1 MLLELHIEDLGII
14 DRLDLVFGAGLTV
27 FTGETGAGKTMLVEA
42 ISLLVG
48 GRADTGR
55 IRTGALEARVEG
67 RFVTGDEEV
76 VLCRV
81 VPVDGRSRAYVN
93 GRLATVTQLAE
104 LGQKLV
110 DLHGQHTHQ
119 SLLSASV
126 QRAALD
132 EFAHTDLQP
141 LREARARLTEIDAS
155 LAALGGDTRVRA
167 REIDLLRFQVEE
179 ILGAGVSD
187 PSEETSLEIEEDVLA
202 DATAHRHA
210 AQASVE
216 AINEDGGALDLLGS
230 AIAALQQ
237 RAPFEAEV
245 MRLRD
250 LIAEIADASGR
261 IRHIGEA
268 CEDDPERLSEVRERR
283 QSLREVRRKYGESL
297 TDVLAYLDESQAR
310 LEELESFEV
319 RVEALEEQRLTVARN
334 ERSAAKAVAKVRRAA
349 APALGKAI
357 TAHLGGL
364 AMERAVV
371 EIVVT
376 GDDPADEVLM
386 MLTANPGTPP
396 APLSKIASGGEL
408 ARTMLA
414 IRLVLTQGPPV
425 LVFDEVDAGIGGAA
439 ANSMAASL
447 ARLAKLHQIFVVTH
461 LAQVAAVA
469 DQQVAVSKEVVTRS
483 GSEVTIASASPVAG
497 SHRVD
502 EIARMLSGRPDSAA
516 ARRHA
521 KELLESSSIT
531 P

>member
-55 IRTGALEARVEG
+55 IRTGALETRVEG

-81 VPVDGRSRAYVN
+81 VPADGRSRAYVN

-155 LAALGGDTRVRA
+155 LAASAATLGFA

-187 PSEETSLEIEEDVLA
+187 PAEETSLEIEEDVLA

-230 AIAALQQ
+230 AISALQH

-268 CEDDPERLSEVRERR
+268 CEDDPERLNEVRERR
-283 QSLREVRRKYGESL
+283 QSLRELRRKYGESL

-319 RVEALEEQRLTVARN
+319 RVEALEKQRLTVARN
-334 ERSAAKAVAKVRRAA
+334 ERSAASAVAKARQAA

-357 TAHLGGL
+357 TSHLG
-364 AMERAVV
+364 
-371 EIVVT
+371 
-376 GDDPADEVLM
+376 VLPW
-386 MLTANPGTPP
+386 N
-396 APLSKIASGGEL
+396 EQWW
-408 ARTMLA
+408 R
-414 IRLVLTQGPPV
+414 
-425 LVFDEVDAGIGGAA
+425 
-439 ANSMAASL
+439 
-447 ARLAKLHQIFVVTH
+447 
-461 LAQVAAVA
+461 
-469 DQQVAVSKEVVTRS
+469 
-483 GSEVTIASASPVAG
+483 
-497 SHRVD
+497 
-502 EIARMLSGRPDSAA
+502 
-516 ARRHA
+516 
-521 KELLESSSIT
+521 
-531 P
+531 

>member
-1 MLLELHIEDLGII
+1 M
-14 DRLDLVFGAGLTV
+14 
-27 FTGETGAGKTMLVEA
+27 
-42 ISLLVG
+42 
-48 GRADTGR
+48 
-55 IRTGALEARVEG
+55 
-67 RFVTGDEEV
+67 
-76 VLCRV
+76 
-81 VPVDGRSRAYVN
+81 
-93 GRLATVTQLAE
+93 
-104 LGQKLV
+104 
-110 DLHGQHTHQ
+110 
-119 SLLSASV
+119 
-126 QRAALD
+126 
-132 EFAHTDLQP
+132 
-141 LREARARLTEIDAS
+141 
-155 LAALGGDTRVRA
+155 
-167 REIDLLRFQVEE
+167 
-179 ILGAGVSD
+179 
-187 PSEETSLEIEEDVLA
+187 
-202 DATAHRHA
+202 
-210 AQASVE
+210 
-216 AINEDGGALDLLGS
+216 
-230 AIAALQQ
+230 
-237 RAPFEAEV
+237 
-245 MRLRD
+245 
-250 LIAEIADASGR
+250 
-261 IRHIGEA
+261 
-268 CEDDPERLSEVRERR
+268 
-283 QSLREVRRKYGESL
+283 RRKYGESL

-319 RVEALEEQRLTVARN
+319 RVEALEKQRLTVARN
-334 ERSAAKAVAKVRRAA
+334 ERSAASAVAKARQAA

-357 TAHLGGL
+357 TSHLGGL

-483 GSEVTIASASPVAG
+483 GHEVTIASASPVAG

>member
-55 IRTGALEARVEG
+55 IRTGALETRVEG

-187 PSEETSLEIEEDVLA
+187 PAEETSLEIEEDVLA

-210 AQASVE
+210 AHASVE
-216 AINEDGGALDLLGS
+216 AINEDSGALDLLGS
-230 AIAALQQ
+230 AIAALQN

-283 QSLREVRRKYGESL
+283 QSLRELRRKYGESL
-297 TDVLAYLDESQAR
+297 TDVLAYLDESQTR

-319 RVEALEEQRLTVARN
+319 RVEALEKQRLTVARN
-334 ERSAAKAVAKVRRAA
+334 ERSAASAVAKARQAA

-357 TAHLGGL
+357 TSHLGGL

-439 ANSMAASL
+439 ANSMATSL

-483 GSEVTIASASPVAG
+483 GSEVTIASASPVTG

>member
-55 IRTGALEARVEG
+55 IRTGALETRVEG

-81 VPVDGRSRAYVN
+81 VPADGRSRAYVN

-187 PSEETSLEIEEDVLA
+187 PSEETNLEIEEDVLA

-230 AIAALQQ
+230 AIAALQH

-283 QSLREVRRKYGESL
+283 QSWSHLKYELR
-297 TDVLAYLDESQAR
+297 
-310 LEELESFEV
+310 
-319 RVEALEEQRLTVARN
+319 
-334 ERSAAKAVAKVRRAA
+334 
-349 APALGKAI
+349 P
-357 TAHLGGL
+357 
-364 AMERAVV
+364 
-371 EIVVT
+371 
-376 GDDPADEVLM
+376 
-386 MLTANPGTPP
+386 
-396 APLSKIASGGEL
+396 
-408 ARTMLA
+408 
-414 IRLVLTQGPPV
+414 
-425 LVFDEVDAGIGGAA
+425 
-439 ANSMAASL
+439 
-447 ARLAKLHQIFVVTH
+447 
-461 LAQVAAVA
+461 
-469 DQQVAVSKEVVTRS
+469 
-483 GSEVTIASASPVAG
+483 
-497 SHRVD
+497 
-502 EIARMLSGRPDSAA
+502 
-516 ARRHA
+516 
-521 KELLESSSIT
+521 
-531 P
+531 

>member
-14 DRLDLVFGAGLTV
+14 DRLDLLFGAGLTV

-55 IRTGALEARVEG
+55 IRTGALETRVEG
-67 RFVTGDEEV
+67 RFVTDDEEV

-81 VPVDGRSRAYVN
+81 VPADGRSRAYVN

-179 ILGAGVSD
+179 ILGTGVSD
-187 PSEETSLEIEEDVLA
+187 PAEETSLEIEEDVLA

-230 AIAALQQ
+230 AIAALQH

-245 MRLRD
+245 IRLRD

-283 QSLREVRRKYGESL
+283 QSLRE
-297 TDVLAYLDESQAR
+297 
-310 LEELESFEV
+310 
-319 RVEALEEQRLTVARN
+319 
-334 ERSAAKAVAKVRRAA
+334 
-349 APALGKAI
+349 
-357 TAHLGGL
+357 
-364 AMERAVV
+364 
-371 EIVVT
+371 
-376 GDDPADEVLM
+376 
-386 MLTANPGTPP
+386 
-396 APLSKIASGGEL
+396 
-408 ARTMLA
+408 
-414 IRLVLTQGPPV
+414 
-425 LVFDEVDAGIGGAA
+425 
-439 ANSMAASL
+439 
-447 ARLAKLHQIFVVTH
+447 
-461 LAQVAAVA
+461 
-469 DQQVAVSKEVVTRS
+469 
-483 GSEVTIASASPVAG
+483 
-497 SHRVD
+497 
-502 EIARMLSGRPDSAA
+502 A
-516 ARRHA
+516 ARRGA
-521 KELLESSSIT
+521 RQLT
-531 P
+531 